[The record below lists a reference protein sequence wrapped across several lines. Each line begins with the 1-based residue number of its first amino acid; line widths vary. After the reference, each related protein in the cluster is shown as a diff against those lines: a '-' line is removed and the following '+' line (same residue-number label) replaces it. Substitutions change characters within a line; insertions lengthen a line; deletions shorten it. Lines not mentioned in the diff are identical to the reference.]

1 MLSTFVDALSI
12 SARSLLERDGILSSP
27 LYWTILANGDADFHD
42 NLIFFGFHAEQ
53 SDPVLVAKV
62 PRLVENGWMLKT
74 EYDHLVELWSCLGE
88 PAAQYIPKPYSLTTL
103 QERPV
108 LMISYVP
115 GESLT
120 RLSRRSFWGNPG
132 QVVELARDAARSL
145 RALNDLTESPIQERE
160 SLDPEFQKKAD
171 KFRELFQLAP
181 MEDRALADLTATVNG
196 MAATA
201 THKVLIQGDFWHG
214 NMIRDEARGKLM
226 FIDWQFA
233 RWSPDVSM
241 DVYFFLLAGALSS
254 TENGSV
260 ES

>member
-1 MLSTFVDALSI
+1 MLPTFVDALSI

-120 RLSRRSFWGNPG
+120 RLSRRSFWGDSG
-132 QVVELARDAARSL
+132 KVAALAREAAHAL
-145 RALNDLTESPIQERE
+145 RQLNRLTESPMDRE
-160 SLDPEFQKKAD
+160 E
-171 KFRELFQLAP
+171 
-181 MEDRALADLTATVNG
+181 ALQ
-196 MAATA
+196 
-201 THKVLIQGDFWHG
+201 QGF
-214 NMIRDEARGKLM
+214 
-226 FIDWQFA
+226 
-233 RWSPDVSM
+233 
-241 DVYFFLLAGALSS
+241 
-254 TENGSV
+254 
-260 ES
+260 